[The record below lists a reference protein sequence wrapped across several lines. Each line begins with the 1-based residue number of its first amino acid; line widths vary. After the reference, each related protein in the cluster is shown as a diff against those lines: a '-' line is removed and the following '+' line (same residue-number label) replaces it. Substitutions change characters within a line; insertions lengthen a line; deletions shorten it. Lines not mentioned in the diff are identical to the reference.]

1 MAPIA
6 SPHRARDDE
15 PALAHHG
22 ARWRRLAFLGARH
35 GPTAFVR
42 YSPPLFGALFALA
55 LPGLR
60 GQVRDNLRA
69 VRGPRSPFPEGRDV
83 VRTFADYAACLAESL
98 GSERSDAAGARIE
111 VTGGERL
118 RAVVASGRGAVLV
131 TGHVGP
137 WDVAAR
143 LLARDLHAEIA
154 IVMQREHDA
163 EAQALHDEI
172 RRRHGVTVLAIGDS
186 SLDALPVLRHLKQG
200 GLVAFQLDRV
210 PPSARTLEARLFDR
224 PFRVPEGPF
233 RLAALGRV
241 PVLPLFAARR
251 GYFDYA
257 VEIAEPIVLTERAGS
272 GELGAAASL
281 AAGTMERFVRRHPTQ
296 WFHFGP
302 PFPTSDD
309 RDAPRRPR

>member
-1 MAPIA
+1 M
-6 SPHRARDDE
+6 
-15 PALAHHG
+15 
-22 ARWRRLAFLGARH
+22 
-35 GPTAFVR
+35 R

-55 LPGLR
+55 LPDLR
-60 GQVRDNLRA
+60 EQVRDNLRA
-69 VRGPRSPFPEGRDV
+69 VQGRRARFPEGRDV
-83 VRTFADYAACLAESL
+83 VRTFADYAACVAESL
-98 GSERSDAAGARIE
+98 GSERDDAAGARVD

-118 RAVVASGRGAVLV
+118 RAAVASGRGAVLV

-143 LLARDLHAEIA
+143 LLARDLHARIA
-154 IVMQREHDA
+154 IVMQREQDA
-163 EAQALHDEI
+163 DAQALHDEI

-186 SLDALPVLRHLKQG
+186 SLDALPVLRHLRQG
-200 GLVAFQLDRV
+200 GLVAFQLDRA
-210 PPSARTLEARLFDR
+210 PPSARTLDARLFDR

-257 VEIAEPIVLTERAGS
+257 VEIAEPIVISERAGD
-272 GELGAAASL
+272 GELQAAASRAL
-281 AAGTMERFVRRHPTQ
+281 AAMERFVRLHPTQ
-296 WFHFGP
+296 WFHFGQ

-309 RDAPRRPR
+309 RDAPPPASPVK